1 MVRTLRYNRTF
12 AEAGRGDPEM
22 RDDDEKRSWLDELKE
37 ILGLQ
42 SRQRRPR
49 KKLPMRARFSL
60 GYFIVALLLMILI
73 QNLFLAETITAS
85 PIVSSKISSAAAK
98 SKASPQPR

>member
-49 KKLPMRARFSL
+49 NCRCAPAFHWGISL
-60 GYFIVALLLMILI
+60 SHYC
-73 QNLFLAETITAS
+73 
-85 PIVSSKISSAAAK
+85 
-98 SKASPQPR
+98 